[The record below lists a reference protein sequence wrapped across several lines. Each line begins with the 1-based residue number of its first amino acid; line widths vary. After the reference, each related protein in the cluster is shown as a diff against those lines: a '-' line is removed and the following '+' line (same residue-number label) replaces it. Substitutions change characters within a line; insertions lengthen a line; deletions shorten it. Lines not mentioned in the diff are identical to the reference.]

1 MTSTDYRISPD
12 APVRNTKAFT
22 FAADVVDGRIVSG
35 KRRIQAC
42 HRFLRELERA
52 EIDQDYPW
60 RFDTELGYRPVR
72 FIEKF
77 MVPTKGNYDRME
89 LLPWQHFIEANLY
102 GWVSR
107 ETGLRRFRE
116 ALILVGQG
124 NGKSTLITGNAAY
137 ALSKDGER
145 GAEVY
150 SLANSRDQARIVFGE
165 CAAQIKASRILSR
178 HKYHVLVL
186 KVAEGTQLIL
196 PDPDDDSDFTIGVS
210 PSYGTHKIY
219 NSYTICDNSKLI
231 SDAKALKEECD
242 SIELPNNLNSQ
253 SYGTQAKE
261 ERRSEIIKTLRQ
273 LGMDYSFGGWVYPD
287 YLDAHVLIDKE
298 IKTKRDFIEKYM

>member
-1 MTSTDYRISPD
+1 MAKILIGDNLVNPYNIESISEQDVTLKIKKTKPNK
-12 APVRNTKAFT
+12 APKPKGF
-22 FAADVVDGRIVSG
+22 FG
-35 KRRIQAC
+35 K
-42 HRFLRELERA
+42 LL
-52 EIDQDYPW
+52 YS
-60 RFDTELGYRPVR
+60 DTVTV
-72 FIEKF
+72 IE
-77 MVPTKGNYDRME
+77 E
-89 LLPWQHFIEANLY
+89 
-102 GWVSR
+102 
-107 ETGLRRFRE
+107 
-116 ALILVGQG
+116 
-124 NGKSTLITGNAAY
+124 
-137 ALSKDGER
+137 
-145 GAEVY
+145 
-150 SLANSRDQARIVFGE
+150 
-165 CAAQIKASRILSR
+165 

-219 NSYTICDNSKLI
+219 NSYTICGNSKLI

-273 LGMDYSFGGWVYPD
+273 LGMDYSFGGWVYSD